1 MNNKGIVSPG
11 LKSLMLINEGLR
23 QLEESQVSPQ
33 GPEGL
38 PTLAKQLAMAGQQAQ
53 GQQVSLPS
61 SVAQPIMEDVAK
73 KSTIGASVTA
83 PIEGLPQQPVAGV
96 PQPAQAMAQGGIAG
110 LRADN
115 MRSFKEGGVLGF
127 DGEDESEVPKAKE
140 APKPKYAFDYI
151 SKWLSE
157 PADVPKSIQ
166 EQNIRQQIL
175 REASASGNE
184 NLLNDPSAI
193 AKEIQLRMPKP
204 SAKKIL

>member
-1 MNNKGIVSPG
+1 MNKGIVSSG

-33 GPEGL
+33 GPDGL

-53 GQQVSLPS
+53 AQQVSLPS
-61 SVAQPIMEDVAK
+61 GVAQPIMEDVAK
-73 KSTIGASVTA
+73 KSTIGESVTA

-127 DGEDESEVPKAKE
+127 EEGKEVPKAEE
-140 APKPKYAFDYI
+140 APKPKKKA
-151 SKWLSE
+151 SK
-157 PADVPKSIQ
+157 
-166 EQNIRQQIL
+166 
-175 REASASGNE
+175 
-184 NLLNDPSAI
+184 
-193 AKEIQLRMPKP
+193 
-204 SAKKIL
+204 